1 MIPTMLQSST
11 ALLVL
16 TLLAAALDWW
26 AVATDRR
33 RLEEVAKPAVMV
45 LLIGWVLTVPGADP
59 TVRTW
64 VVVALGLS
72 LVGDV
77 LLLPRIDVFV
87 GGLAAFLLG
96 HLAFVPALLPHA
108 DGLTGGIAALGL
120 VPAAAFVGRR
130 IADGARQHG
139 GQPLASAVV
148 VYVVAVGATA
158 LLAVASRA
166 PLVMLGGLLFATSD
180 GVLGWNRFVAPL
192 PNGRTIVHVTYHLA
206 QVGLATVVTLS
217 TVA

>member
-1 MIPTMLQSST
+1 MPTMSQST
-11 ALLVL
+11 ALLLVL
-16 TLLAAALDWW
+16 PLLAAVVDWW
-26 AVATDRR
+26 AVETDRPR
-33 RLEEVAKPAVMV
+33 VEEVAKPAVMV
-45 LLIGWVLTVPGADP
+45 LLIGWVLAVPDADP

-77 LLLPRIDVFV
+77 LLLPRLDVFV

-108 DGLTGGIAALGL
+108 DGLTGGFAALL
-120 VPAAAFVGRR
+120 VVPAAVFVGRR
-130 IADGARQHG
+130 IADGARDHG
-139 GQPLASAVV
+139 GRPLAGAVG
-148 VYVVAVGATA
+148 VYILAVGATA

-166 PLVMLGGLLFATSD
+166 PLVMAGGLLFATSD
-180 GVLGWNRFVAPL
+180 GVLGWNRFVAPV
-192 PNGRTIVHVTYHLA
+192 PHGRTVVHVTYHLA
-206 QVGLATVVTLS
+206 QLGLASVVTLS